1 MAQFVI
7 RAAKPLIKWYALGFL
22 DERNVSAREEALIK
36 KKIKRVARSGL
47 GKKLEVEQS
56 TRIEDI
62 PLTGYD
68 YYLPFFRNPR
78 EGDFIYPLDDY
89 VRSQTSGTMGK
100 PKIFLNP
107 KTGVMENLKRS
118 VISLMFICTHDGT
131 RPLLE
136 MGDTIYANL
145 PGGAFIG
152 GQITSN
158 MRGSQSSFIKMVP
171 EDADNMTFKKKV
183 DYFVENHE
191 KIDMAYMTVT
201 TFLDEICPQ
210 VDEEIYLKGFLTQDI
225 SAGPLKEKMKAK
237 SGHYPK
243 TVFGSTETFLSGLPS
258 VEYPGSFFFD
268 WRVVYHEFI
277 PEDQTVDPNIVTLAE
292 PPETIGMMDV
302 EPGKRYQLVVTP
314 IYSDLTRYV
323 MPDIFECVSK
333 GDNLL
338 GSNIPVFK
346 YYSRADRLLV
356 LHNFTR
362 INEEEMVSIL
372 NDAEIPFVDFTA
384 RRELHESR
392 EFLSLYIELSETMSE
407 DEVLDRVN
415 RRLIEFDK
423 DWRDLSDFMNYT
435 PLKVT
440 FLPKDTFK
448 KYLHG
453 KEGMA
458 RIQRIGMR
466 EERFNELLS
475 HT

>member
-1 MAQFVI
+1 M
-7 RAAKPLIKWYALGFL
+7 RAAKPLIRWYALDFL
-22 DERNVSAREEALIK
+22 KERDVSAREEALIK
-36 KKIKRVARSGL
+36 KKIKRVAKSGL
-47 GKKLEVEQS
+47 GKKLGAEQG
-56 TRIEDI
+56 TKVGKI
-62 PLTGYD
+62 PFTGYD
-68 YYLPFFRNPR
+68 YYLPFFRNPH

-89 VRSQTSGTMGK
+89 IRSQTSGTMGK
-100 PKIFLNP
+100 PKIFLHP
-107 KTGVMENLKRS
+107 KKGVMENLKRS

-131 RPLLE
+131 RSLLE

-152 GQITSN
+152 GHITSSLRSN
-158 MRGSQSSFIKMVP
+158 QSAFIKMVP
-171 EDADNMTFKKKV
+171 EDANNMTFKEKV
-183 DYFVENHE
+183 DYFIKNHE

-210 VDEEIYLKGFLTQDI
+210 IDDEMYLKGFLTQDI
-225 SAGPLKEKMKAK
+225 SAGPLKEKIKKK

-268 WRVVYHEFI
+268 WRVVYHEFL
-277 PEDQTVDPNIVTLAE
+277 PEEQAVDPNVVTMTE
-292 PPETIGMMDV
+292 PHETIGMMDV
-302 EPGKRYQLVVTP
+302 EPGKRYQLIVTP
-314 IYSDLTRYV
+314 IYNDLNRYV

-338 GSNIPVFK
+338 NSNIPVFK

-362 INEEEMVSIL
+362 INEEEMVSML
-372 NDAEIPFVDFTA
+372 HEAEIPFVDFTA

-392 EFLSLYIELSETMSE
+392 EFLSLYLELSETMSE
-407 DEVLDRVN
+407 DEVIDRVN
-415 RRLIEFDK
+415 KRLVEFDK
-423 DWRDLSDFMNYT
+423 DWRDLNDFMNYT

-440 FLPKDTFK
+440 LLPKDTFK
-448 KYLHG
+448 KYLHS

-466 EERFNELLS
+466 DERFNELLS

>member
-1 MAQFVI
+1 MAQLVM
-7 RAAKPLIKWYALGFL
+7 RAAKPLIRWYALDFL
-22 DERNVSAREEALIK
+22 KESNVSAKEEALIK
-36 KKIKRVARSGL
+36 KKIRRVAKSGL
-47 GKKLEVEQS
+47 GKKLGVEQG
-56 TRIEDI
+56 TKVGKI
-62 PLTGYD
+62 PFTGYD
-68 YYLPFFRNPR
+68 YYLPFFRNPH
-78 EGDFIYPLDDY
+78 ESDFIYPLDDY
-89 VRSQTSGTMGK
+89 TRSQTSGTMGK
-100 PKIFLNP
+100 PKIFLLP
-107 KTGVMENLKRS
+107 KSGVMENLKRS

-158 MRGSQSSFIKMVP
+158 IRSSQSAFIKMVP
-171 EDADNMTFKKKV
+171 EDANNMTFKEKV
-183 DYFVENHE
+183 DYFINNHE

-210 VDEEIYLKGFLTQDI
+210 VDDEIYLKGFLTQDI
-225 SAGPLKEKMKAK
+225 SAGPLKEKIKEK

-258 VEYPGSFFFD
+258 VEHPGSFFFD
-268 WRVVYHEFI
+268 WRVAYHEFL
-277 PEDQTVDPNIVTLAE
+277 PEEQATNPNIVTMTE
-292 PPETIGMMDV
+292 PPETIGMTDV
-302 EPGKRYQLVVTP
+302 EPGKRYQLIVTP
-314 IYSDLTRYV
+314 IYNDLNRYV

-338 GSNIPVFK
+338 NSNMPVFK

-362 INEEEMVSIL
+362 INEEEMVSML
-372 NDAEIPFVDFTA
+372 HDAEIPFVDFTA

-392 EFLSLYIELSETMSE
+392 EFLSLYIELSESMSE
-407 DEVLDRVN
+407 DEVIDRVN
-415 RRLIEFDK
+415 KRLVEFDK
-423 DWRDLSDFMNYT
+423 DWRDLSGFMNYT

-440 FLPKDTFK
+440 ILPKDTFK
-448 KYLHG
+448 KYLHS

>member
-1 MAQFVI
+1 M
-7 RAAKPLIKWYALGFL
+7 RAAKPLINRFALDFL
-22 DERNVSAREEALIK
+22 KERNVSAKEDALIR
-36 KKIKRVARSGL
+36 KKIERVARSGL
-47 GKKLEVEQS
+47 GKKLGVEQNI
-56 TRIEDI
+56 RIEKI
-62 PLTGYD
+62 PFTGYD
-68 YYLPFFRNPR
+68 YYLPFFRNPH
-78 EGDFIYPLDDY
+78 ENDFIYPLNDY
-89 VRSQTSGTMGK
+89 VRSQTSGTMSK
-100 PKIFLNP
+100 PKIFLLP
-107 KTGVMENLKRS
+107 KTGFMENLKRS
-118 VISLMFICTHDGT
+118 VISLFFICTHDGT
-131 RPLLE
+131 RSLLE
-136 MGDTIYANL
+136 IGDTVYANL

-152 GQITSN
+152 GHITTRLRSA
-158 MRGSQSSFIKMVP
+158 QSAFIKMVP
-171 EDADNMTFKKKV
+171 EDSNNMTFKEKV
-183 DYFVENHE
+183 DYFIKNHE
-191 KIDMAYMTVT
+191 KIDIAYMTVT
-201 TFLDEICPQ
+201 TFLNEICPQ
-210 VDEEIYLKGFLTQDI
+210 VDDEIYLKGFLTQDI
-225 SAGPLKEKMKAK
+225 SAGPLKEEMRAK

-258 VEYPGSFFFD
+258 VEHPGSFFFD
-268 WRVVYHEFI
+268 WRVAYHEFLS
-277 PEDQTVDPNIVTLAE
+277 EAQTIDPNVVTVTE

-302 EPGKRYQLVVTP
+302 EPGKRYQLIVTP
-314 IYSDLTRYV
+314 LYNDLTRYI

-338 GSNIPVFK
+338 NSNVPVFK

-362 INEEEMVSIL
+362 INEEEMVSVL
-372 NDAEIPFVDFTA
+372 HDAKIPFIDFTV

-415 RRLIEFDK
+415 NRLIEFDK
-423 DWRDLSDFMNYT
+423 DWRDLTDFMNYT

-440 FLPKDTFK
+440 LLPKDTFK
-448 KYLHG
+448 KYLHK

>member
-1 MAQFVI
+1 MAQLVM
-7 RAAKPLIKWYALGFL
+7 RAAKPLIKWYALDFL
-22 DERNVSAREEALIK
+22 KESNVSAKEEALIK
-36 KKIKRVARSGL
+36 KKIRRVAKSGI
-47 GKKLEVEQS
+47 GKKLGVEQN
-56 TRIEDI
+56 TGIGKI
-62 PLTGYD
+62 PFTGYD
-68 YYLPFFRNPR
+68 YYLPFFRTPH

-89 VRSQTSGTMGK
+89 TRSQTSGTMGK
-100 PKIFLNP
+100 PKIFLLP
-107 KTGVMENLKRS
+107 KSGVMENLKRS

-136 MGDTIYANL
+136 IGDTIYANL

-152 GQITSN
+152 GHITSGV
-158 MRGSQSSFIKMVP
+158 RSSQSAFIKMVP
-171 EDADNMTFKKKV
+171 AEANNMTFKEKV
-183 DYFVENHE
+183 DYFIKNHE
-191 KIDMAYMTVT
+191 EIDMAYMTVT
-201 TFLDEICPQ
+201 TFLDEIFPQ
-210 VDEEIYLKGFLTQDI
+210 VDDEIYLKGFLTQDI
-225 SAGPLKEKMKAK
+225 SAGPLKEEMKAK

-258 VEYPGSFFFD
+258 VEHPGSFFFD
-268 WRVVYHEFI
+268 WRVVYHEFL
-277 PEDQTVDPNIVTLAE
+277 PEDQIVDPNVVTMTE

-302 EPGKRYQLVVTP
+302 EPGKRYQLIVTP
-314 IYSDLTRYV
+314 LYNDLNRYI

-338 GSNIPVFK
+338 NSNIPVFK

-362 INEEEMVSIL
+362 INEEELVSVL
-372 NDAEIPFVDFTA
+372 HDTKIPFVDFTA

-392 EFLSLYIELSETMSE
+392 EFLSLYIELSETLSE

-415 RRLIEFDK
+415 KRLVEFDK

-435 PLKVT
+435 PLKVAI
-440 FLPKDTFK
+440 LPKDTFK
-448 KYLHG
+448 KYLHR

>member
-1 MAQFVI
+1 MAQLVM
-7 RAAKPLIKWYALGFL
+7 RAAKPLIEWYALDFL
-22 DERNVSAREEALIK
+22 KEGDVSAKEEALIK
-36 KKIKRVARSGL
+36 KKIKRVAKSGL
-47 GKKLEVEQS
+47 GKKLGVEQN
-56 TRIEDI
+56 TGIDKI
-62 PLTGYD
+62 PFTGYD
-68 YYLPFFRNPR
+68 YYLPFFRNPH

-89 VRSQTSGTMGK
+89 IRSQTSGTMGK
-100 PKIFLNP
+100 PKIFLHP
-107 KTGVMENLKRS
+107 KKGVMENLKRS

-131 RPLLE
+131 KPLLE

-152 GQITSN
+152 GHITSSLRSN
-158 MRGSQSSFIKMVP
+158 QSAFIKMVP
-171 EDADNMTFKKKV
+171 EDANNMTFKEKV
-183 DYFVENHE
+183 DYFIKNHE

-210 VDEEIYLKGFLTQDI
+210 IDDEMYLKGFLTQDI
-225 SAGPLKEKMKAK
+225 SAGPLKEKIKKK

-268 WRVVYHEFI
+268 WRVVYHEFL
-277 PEDQTVDPNIVTLAE
+277 PEEQAVDPNIVTMTE

-302 EPGKRYQLVVTP
+302 EPGKRYQLIVTP
-314 IYSDLTRYV
+314 IYNDLNRYV

-338 GSNIPVFK
+338 NSDIPVFK

-362 INEEEMVSIL
+362 INEEEMVSML
-372 NDAEIPFVDFTA
+372 HDAEIPFVDFTA

-407 DEVLDRVN
+407 DEVIDRVN
-415 RRLIEFDK
+415 KRLVEFDK
-423 DWRDLSDFMNYT
+423 DWRDLNDFMNYT

-440 FLPKDTFK
+440 LLPKDTFK
-448 KYLHG
+448 KYLHS

-466 EERFNELLS
+466 DERFNELLS

>member
-1 MAQFVI
+1 MAQLVM
-7 RAAKPLIKWYALGFL
+7 RAAKPLIKKFALDFL
-22 DERNVSAREEALIK
+22 KERNVSAKEDTLIR

-47 GKKLEVEQS
+47 GKKLGVEQN
-56 TRIEDI
+56 TRIEKI
-62 PLTGYD
+62 PFTGYD
-68 YYLPFFRNPR
+68 YYLPFFRNPH
-78 EGDFIYPLDDY
+78 ENDFIYPLNDY
-89 VRSQTSGTMGK
+89 VRSQTSGTMSK
-100 PKIFLNP
+100 PKIYLLP
-107 KTGVMENLKRS
+107 KTGFKENLKRS
-118 VISLMFICTHDGT
+118 AISLFFICTHDGT

-136 MGDTIYANL
+136 VGDTVYANL

-152 GQITSN
+152 SQITTDLRSSQSAFINLVPKDSN
-158 MRGSQSSFIKMVP
+158 MP
-171 EDADNMTFKKKV
+171 FKEKV
-183 DYFVENHE
+183 DYFIKNHE
-191 KIDMAYMTVT
+191 EIDIAYMTVT

-210 VDEEIYLKGFLTQDI
+210 VDDEIYLKGFLTQDI
-225 SAGPLKEKMKAK
+225 SAGPLKEIMREK

-258 VEYPGSFFFD
+258 VEHPGSFFFD
-268 WRVVYHEFI
+268 WRVVYHEFL
-277 PEDQTVDPNIVTLAE
+277 PEDQTVDPNVVTVTE
-292 PPETIGMMDV
+292 PPETVGMMDV
-302 EPGKRYQLVVTP
+302 EPGKRYQLIVTP
-314 IYSDLTRYV
+314 IYNDLTRYI

-338 GSNIPVFK
+338 NSNVPVFK

-362 INEEEMVSIL
+362 INEEELVSVL
-372 NDAEIPFVDFTA
+372 HDAKIPFIDFTA

-415 RRLIEFDK
+415 KRLLEFDK

-435 PLKVT
+435 PMKVT

-448 KYLHG
+448 KYLHR

-466 EERFNELLS
+466 EERFNELLN